1 MLSIKVLYSAIFHYR
16 ELYIL
21 LKTTFLA
28 FCYFFHGDCSLSGL
42 CAPENSIPPSD
53 YPRGLG
59 QTHTAQETGCH
70 FHKIKNATSENNLH
84 ALVVKHTIYVHMLS
98 KRLGYNGCR
107 NFYAN
112 ICNSVTAN
120 LAVKTSATCWILLF
134 VLLIVVLIF
143 LFYMLCIFSS
153 VCNCTFF
160 ALTSIIL
167 QHNGS
172 MVCMHIDWNA

>member
-1 MLSIKVLYSAIFHYR
+1 M
-16 ELYIL
+16 
-21 LKTTFLA
+21 KTTFWG

-53 YPRGLG
+53 YPRGPG

-70 FHKIKNATSENNLH
+70 FHKIKNATSENNLY
-84 ALVVKHTIYVHMLS
+84 ALVVKYSIYVDMLTT
-98 KRLGYNGCR
+98 RLGYNGCR

-120 LAVKTSATCWILLF
+120 LAVKTSAACWF
-134 VLLIVVLIF
+134 LLIV
-143 LFYMLCIFSS
+143 LFKHSCFICFVSFFQS
-153 VCNCTFF
+153 AIVHFF

-172 MVCMHIDWNA
+172 TVCMHIDRNT